1 MQFVGALNVENAD
14 VRVLPNNPP
23 QMAPGAVALQLLR
36 ARLLIRAQ
44 FVDMLRI
51 GVMRDVYVHANM
63 EQHH

>member
-1 MQFVGALNVENAD
+1 
-14 VRVLPNNPP
+14 
-23 QMAPGAVALQLLR
+23 MAPGAVALQLLR

-51 GVMRDVYVHANM
+51 GVMGDVYVHANM